1 MQTIWNSNMNFKERT
16 IDLEINLGG
25 KVVSNSSALLFSNDD
40 ETFLLSSKHSFCVDY
55 DNCADKKCNTC
66 IAPTEVTAIRSG
78 SIELSAIE
86 VSQSTTN
93 DIAIVKVSTD
103 ANHTKVKVQEFSKFD
118 DKYQAWKGGT
128 EDRLIL
134 STPFQT
140 GNNVQFNIQSNINAH
155 GEQKNFEVTGFSG
168 SPVFIDRNGEEALI
182 GIITDSCGIN
192 DVSCTIIDK
201 DLIAE
206 LESNTTTPLFE
217 RKLREDILDRSM
229 NVPISIE
236 PSSVL
241 LQKNALLTLIDTSQK
256 LAKEDPAYRDMIEEF
271 QEFLS
276 PRPGRKIIGLENK
289 LIEGDR
295 IDLLEDAEYL
305 ESRFSRK
312 VSRKQL
318 SDKEQIVYFHCLSKI
333 NSYFK
338 SYIKP
343 LIVQQE
349 SHSKIDNE
357 IQDKIISPLY
367 EEILVVQ
374 PMSMEMIRGM
384 LYFLTGKC
392 HLRWK

>member
-1 MQTIWNSNMNFKERT
+1 MNFKERT

-25 KVVSNSSALLFSNDD
+25 KTVSNSSALFLSNGD
-40 ETFLLSSKHSFCVDY
+40 EKFLLSSKHSFCIDY
-55 DNCADKKCNTC
+55 KTCPDKKCNTC
-66 IAPTEVTAIRSG
+66 IAPIKVTAIRSD
-78 SIELSAIE
+78 SIEISAIE
-86 VSQSTTN
+86 VNQSKAN
-93 DIAIVKVSTD
+93 DIAIAKVLTD
-103 ANHTKVKVQEFSKFD
+103 VNHEKVKIQEFSKLD
-118 DKYQAWKGGT
+118 NEYQAWKGGT

-134 STPFQT
+134 NTPSQT
-140 GNNVQFNIQSNINAH
+140 GNTAQLNIKSNINAH
-155 GEQKNFEVTGFSG
+155 GEQKNYEVSGFSG
-168 SPVFIDRNGEEALI
+168 SPVFIDRNGDEALI

-201 DLIAE
+201 ELLAE
-206 LESNTTTPLFE
+206 LESNSTMPLFE
-217 RKLREDILDRSM
+217 RKLREDILDRAM
-229 NVPISIE
+229 EVPSSIE
-236 PSSVL
+236 SSSPL
-241 LQKNALLTLIDTSQK
+241 LQKNALLTLIETSQK

-276 PRPGRKIIGLENK
+276 PRPGRKIIGLESK
-289 LIEGDR
+289 LKEGNR

-343 LIVQQE
+343 LIAQQE
-349 SHSKIDNE
+349 SNCKIDNE
-357 IQDKIISPLY
+357 IQERIITPLY

-392 HLRWK
+392 HLRWI

>member
-1 MQTIWNSNMNFKERT
+1 MNFKERT
-16 IDLEINLGG
+16 IDLEINLQGN
-25 KVVSNSSALLFSNDD
+25 VVSNSSALLFSNDD
-40 ETFLLSSKHSFCVDY
+40 EKFLLSSKHSFCVDY
-55 DNCADKKCNTC
+55 DNCDDKKCNSC
-66 IAPTEVTAIRSG
+66 VAPTGVTSIRSG
-78 SIELSAIE
+78 SINLSAIE
-86 VSQSTTN
+86 VNQSATK
-93 DIAIVKVSTD
+93 DIAIARISTD
-103 ANHTKVKVQEFSKFD
+103 ANNTKIKVQEFSKFD
-118 DKYQAWKGGT
+118 DEYQVWKGGT

-134 STPFQT
+134 SNPFQT
-140 GNNVQFNIQSNINAH
+140 GSNVQFNIKSNINAH

-168 SPVFIDRNGEEALI
+168 SPIFIDRHGEEVLI
-182 GIITDSCGIN
+182 GIMTDSCGIN
-192 DVSCTIIDK
+192 DVSCTIIDE
-201 DLIAE
+201 DLISE
-206 LESNTTTPLFE
+206 LQAFTTKPLFE

-229 NVPISIE
+229 EAPISIDS
-236 PSSVL
+236 SSVL
-241 LQKNALLTLIDTSQK
+241 LQKNALLTLIETSQK

-289 LIEGDR
+289 LIEGNR
-295 IDLLEDAEYL
+295 TDLLEDAEYL
-305 ESRFSRK
+305 ENRFSRK

-343 LIVQQE
+343 LILQQE
-349 SHSKIDNE
+349 SNSKIDNE

-367 EEILVVQ
+367 EEILIVQ

>member
-1 MQTIWNSNMNFKERT
+1 MNFKERT

-25 KVVSNSSALLFSNDD
+25 KTVSNSSALFLSNGD
-40 ETFLLSSKHSFCVDY
+40 EKFLLSSKHSFCIDY
-55 DNCADKKCNTC
+55 KTCPDKKCNTC
-66 IAPTEVTAIRSG
+66 IAPIKVTAIRSD
-78 SIELSAIE
+78 SIEISAIE
-86 VSQSTTN
+86 VNQSKAN
-93 DIAIVKVSTD
+93 DIAIAKVLTD
-103 ANHTKVKVQEFSKFD
+103 VNHEKVKIQEFSKLD
-118 DKYQAWKGGT
+118 NEYQAWKGGT

-134 STPFQT
+134 NTPSQT
-140 GNNVQFNIQSNINAH
+140 GNTAQLNIKSNINAH
-155 GEQKNFEVTGFSG
+155 GEQKNYEVSGFSG
-168 SPVFIDRNGEEALI
+168 SPVFIDRNGDEALI

-201 DLIAE
+201 ELLAE
-206 LESNTTTPLFE
+206 LESNSTMPLFE
-217 RKLREDILDRSM
+217 RKLREDILDRAM
-229 NVPISIE
+229 EMPLSIE
-236 PSSVL
+236 SSSPL
-241 LQKNALLTLIDTSQK
+241 LQKNALLTLIETSQK

-276 PRPGRKIIGLENK
+276 PRPGRKIIGLESK
-289 LIEGDR
+289 LKEGNR

-343 LIVQQE
+343 LIAQQE
-349 SHSKIDNE
+349 SNCKIDNE
-357 IQDKIISPLY
+357 IQERIITPLY

-392 HLRWK
+392 HLRWI

>member
-1 MQTIWNSNMNFKERT
+1 MNFKDRT
-16 IDLEINLGG
+16 IDLEINLQGN
-25 KVVSNSSALLFSNDD
+25 VISNSSALLFSND
-40 ETFLLSSKHSFCVDY
+40 EGQFLLSSKHSFCIDY
-55 DNCADKKCNTC
+55 DTCANKKCNSC
-66 IAPTEVTAIRSG
+66 VAPTEVTSIRSG
-78 SIELSAIE
+78 SINLSAIE
-86 VSQSTTN
+86 INQSATK
-93 DIAIVKVSTD
+93 DIAIARISTD
-103 ANHTKVKVQEFSKFD
+103 ANNTKIKIQQFSMLD
-118 DKYQAWKGGT
+118 NEYQVWKGGT
-128 EDRLIL
+128 KDRLIL
-134 STPFQT
+134 STPFRT
-140 GNNVQFNIQSNINAH
+140 GNNVQFNICSNINAH

-168 SPVFIDRNGEEALI
+168 SPVFIERNGEEVLI
-182 GIITDSCGIN
+182 GIMTDSCGIN
-192 DVSCTIIDK
+192 DVSCTILDE
-201 DLIAE
+201 DLISE
-206 LESNTTTPLFE
+206 LEANTTKALFE
-217 RKLREDILDRSM
+217 RKLREDILDKSM
-229 NVPISIE
+229 EIPISIE
-236 PSSVL
+236 YSSAL
-241 LQKNALLTLIDTSQK
+241 LQKNALLTLIETSQN

-289 LIEGDR
+289 LIEGNR
-295 IDLLEDAEYL
+295 TDLLEDAEYL
-305 ESRFSRK
+305 ENKFSRK

-349 SHSKIDNE
+349 SHRKIDNE

>member
-1 MQTIWNSNMNFKERT
+1 MNFKERT

-25 KVVSNSSALLFSNDD
+25 KTVSNSSALFLSNGD
-40 ETFLLSSKHSFCVDY
+40 EKFLLSSKHSFCIDY
-55 DNCADKKCNTC
+55 KTCPDKKCNTC
-66 IAPTEVTAIRSG
+66 IAPIEVTAIRSD
-78 SIELSAIE
+78 SIEISAIE
-86 VSQSTTN
+86 VNQSKAN
-93 DIAIVKVSTD
+93 DIAIAKVLTD
-103 ANHTKVKVQEFSKFD
+103 VNHEKVKIQEFSKLD
-118 DKYQAWKGGT
+118 NEYQAWKGGT

-134 STPFQT
+134 NTPSQT
-140 GNNVQFNIQSNINAH
+140 GNTAQLNIKSNINAH
-155 GEQKNFEVTGFSG
+155 GEQKNYEVSGFSG
-168 SPVFIDRNGEEALI
+168 SPVFIDRNGDEALI

-201 DLIAE
+201 ELLAE
-206 LESNTTTPLFE
+206 LESNSTMPLFE
-217 RKLREDILDRSM
+217 RKLREDILDRAM
-229 NVPISIE
+229 EMPLSIE
-236 PSSVL
+236 SSSPL
-241 LQKNALLTLIDTSQK
+241 LQKNALLTLIETSQK

-276 PRPGRKIIGLENK
+276 PRPGRKIIGLESK
-289 LIEGDR
+289 LKEGNR

-343 LIVQQE
+343 LIAQQE
-349 SHSKIDNE
+349 SNCKIDNE
-357 IQDKIISPLY
+357 IQERIITPLY

-392 HLRWK
+392 HLRWI

>member
-1 MQTIWNSNMNFKERT
+1 MNFRERT

-25 KVVSNSSALLFSNDD
+25 KTVSNSSALFLSNGD
-40 ETFLLSSKHSFCVDY
+40 EKFLLSSKHSFCIDY
-55 DNCADKKCNTC
+55 KTCPDKKCNTC
-66 IAPTEVTAIRSG
+66 IAPIKVTAIRSD
-78 SIELSAIE
+78 SIEISAIE
-86 VSQSTTN
+86 VNQSKAN
-93 DIAIVKVSTD
+93 DIAIAKVLTD
-103 ANHTKVKVQEFSKFD
+103 VNHEKVKIQEFSKLD
-118 DKYQAWKGGT
+118 NEYQAWKGGT

-134 STPFQT
+134 NTPSQT
-140 GNNVQFNIQSNINAH
+140 GNTAQLNIKSNINAH
-155 GEQKNFEVTGFSG
+155 GEQKNYEVSGFSG
-168 SPVFIDRNGEEALI
+168 SPVFIDRNGDEALI

-201 DLIAE
+201 ELLAE
-206 LESNTTTPLFE
+206 LESNSTMPLFE
-217 RKLREDILDRSM
+217 RKLREDILDRAM
-229 NVPISIE
+229 EVPLSIE
-236 PSSVL
+236 SSSPL
-241 LQKNALLTLIDTSQK
+241 LQKNALLTLIETSQK

-276 PRPGRKIIGLENK
+276 PRPGRKIIGLESK
-289 LIEGDR
+289 LKEGNR

-318 SDKEQIVYFHCLSKI
+318 SDKEQIVYFHCLSKR

-343 LIVQQE
+343 LIAQQE
-349 SHSKIDNE
+349 SNCKIDNE
-357 IQDKIISPLY
+357 IQERIITPLY

-392 HLRWK
+392 HLRWI